1 MNNIDRGMVTWA
13 ENERSKV
20 LTKSSELSTDLPL
33 NFLRQQAHYTTPA
46 SNYKLANSAASQG
59 LAPSKKMFAKYDI
72 KPEDIVSTFGVPLPI
87 VEEIYHNSDPH
98 APLVMIDGEDAQ
110 ALDEEVVV
118 AGRKHAV
125 EIFRDADW
133 GPTLRFY
140 RPSGLHLPYCVEDL
154 ITVLT
159 QVGEAKSPED
169 YPIDGV
175 IFPKFEH
182 PDEVSWVCNTL
193 EQIETRLGLIPNRI
207 KLQILV
213 ESGWAVAN
221 IADLTRR
228 CLPRLTGIIFG
239 IADYAADLALPEIRF
254 DHPVCDWARAAVV
267 NSAGAVGVPAID
279 AMTVNYPIADPNL
292 SVTDNRQ
299 RILNRLKECFND
311 TLYGI
316 EMGMKGKWVGHPAQ
330 LFVVMLAYQAHWSS
344 IAMKTEIEKIKV
356 YQQAVQEK
364 IGATIID
371 GVMSDRATDR
381 HARVRL
387 RESIAVGVTS
397 VEEGIKLGVLAP
409 SEVAHLSK
417 N

>member
-1 MNNIDRGMVTWA
+1 MDNIDQGMVAWA
-13 ENERSKV
+13 ENKRSIIV
-20 LTKSSELSTDLPL
+20 RKSSELSTDLPL

-59 LAPSKKMFAKYDI
+59 LAPSRKMFAKYDI
-72 KPEDIVSTFGVPLPI
+72 KPSDIVSTFGVPLAI
-87 VEEIYHNSDPH
+87 VQELYHNSNPH

-110 ALDEEVVV
+110 ALDDEVVV
-118 AGRKHAV
+118 AGRKNAV
-125 EIFRDADW
+125 NIFREADW
-133 GPTLRFY
+133 GHTLRFY
-140 RPSGLHLPYCVEDL
+140 RPSGLHLPFCVEDL

-159 QVGEAKSPED
+159 QVGEAKSPEA
-169 YPIDGV
+169 YPVDGL
-175 IFPKFEH
+175 IFPKLEH
-182 PDEVSWVCNTL
+182 ADEVSWVCNIL
-193 EQIETRLGLIPNRI
+193 EKIETKLGLTPNRI

-254 DHPVCDWARAAVV
+254 DHPMCDWARAAVV

-279 AMTVNYPIADPNL
+279 AMTVNYPIADSNL
-292 SVTDNRQ
+292 SIADNRQ
-299 RILNRLKECFND
+299 RILNRLKECYDD
-311 TLYGI
+311 TVYGI

-330 LFVVMLAYQAHWSS
+330 LFVVMLAYQVHWSS
-344 IAMKTEIEKIKV
+344 VAMKTEIEKIKT
-356 YQQAVQEK
+356 YQKAVHEK

-387 RESIAVGVTS
+387 RESVAVGVTS
-397 VEEGIKLGVLAP
+397 AEEGIGLGVVTP

-417 N
+417 T